1 MSNREKLVGVWA
13 VLFLGL
19 FCVRC
24 AQSDGYRYSLRGDIE
39 GIKYGKAYLM
49 TPDLNNPIIVD
60 SSEIEDGKFLLEGTL
75 DEPGQY
81 VLSVNR
87 RSFYF
92 FMDGTKMD
100 IVCPYEKLGN
110 DYLKG
115 SPSNDLDIAYNKLMQ
130 QEVNTEQGRLL
141 NEYGQALEANDQ
153 KLSDDL
159 MTEVLKLGDKKY
171 ALTKDFI
178 QKHPDRLF
186 SAYIANVVKED
197 SYERGSELYNLLT
210 DDIKMSYLGKNL
222 KRDVDALAVSALGVP
237 CPDFQVKDEEGN
249 IVTLASLKG
258 KMLVLDFWASWCGPC
273 RQEMKNLREQYA
285 EFKDRGLQI
294 MSISLDDSEEKWRQA
309 CEEEQIPWI
318 STRDENGWS
327 KSEIR
332 KLFGIQAIPFIV
344 LIDEDGNIV
353 AKNIRRNLLREKII
367 ELLNKDK

>member
-1 MSNREKLVGVWA
+1 MSNREKLIGVWA

-92 FMDGTKMD
+92 FMDGTEMD
-100 IVCPYEKLGN
+100 IVCPYEKLRN

-115 SPSNDLDIAYNKLMQ
+115 SPSNDLDIAYNKMIQ
-130 QEVNTEQGRLL
+130 QEVNGEQNRLL
-141 NEYGQALEANDQ
+141 DEYKKALEANNQ

-159 MTEVLKLGDKKY
+159 MTQVLKLGDKKY

-186 SAYIANVVKED
+186 SAHIANVAKED
-197 SYERGSELYNLLT
+197 SYERGNELYDLLT
-210 DDIKMSYLGKNL
+210 EDIKASYLGKEL
-222 KRDVDALAVSALGVP
+222 KKDVDALAVSALGVP

-249 IVTLASLKG
+249 TVTLASLKG
-258 KMLVLDFWASWCGPC
+258 KILVLDFWASWCGPC

-294 MSISLDDSEEKWRQA
+294 MSVSLDDSQEKWLQA

-318 STRDENGWS
+318 SARDENGWG

-344 LIDEDGNIV
+344 LIDEEGNIV

-367 ELLNKDK
+367 ELLNKKE